1 MTTKPPAGVS
11 LKASQQSFAVL
22 FMASVWAIQLS
33 AGALPTLTTAHSAH
47 HLTIEESARA
57 YPIHLRA
64 TVTYYDPYID
74 PRRPSFFVHDATGGI
89 FVALE
94 VTPKVSLQAGEL
106 VDITGV
112 SGPGDYAPIVD
123 HASARVV
130 GKSSLPSVAPRVTF
144 THLLTGAEDGQWV
157 EVEGIVRSVVAAH
170 KNIALNL
177 ALSDGGLSA
186 TTVGE
191 PGVDYASLADAKV
204 ILRGNAAP
212 QFNHNHQM
220 TGAHILFPSIATV
233 KVVEPGMAHPFE
245 STPTPVGSL
254 LRFTDSDPLRHA
266 VHVRGT
272 VTLFWPGSV
281 LCIQDGGQGLCAQTA
296 QTTPVRP
303 GEMVDV
309 LGFATVGEFT
319 PTFSNTVF
327 RATRGGQPVRASI
340 VTAEQALAG
349 EYDARLVQITGTLI
363 GKDRAAASPT
373 ILVSAGSFI
382 FSVVLPDQSLEQT
395 LLAWGEGSTLKITG
409 ICSVQPDSGARFEAT
424 GRDLREG
431 FSQPKS
437 FRIMLR
443 SADDLAVIGRPSWWT
458 APHALRVLALALAIT
473 LCVLLWVIALRN
485 RVKEQTEVIRAQLR
499 ESAVL
504 KEAAEAA
511 SRAKSE
517 FVANMSHEIR
527 TPMNGILGMTNLALD
542 SDLTEDQR
550 ELLQCAQSAGEALL
564 TVINDILDFSKIEAG
579 KLDLDPVPFRLRD
592 HLDRLI
598 KSLVY
603 RAQAKGLDLLYV
615 IEPDVPDELVA
626 DANRLSQIIINL
638 IGNAVK
644 FTRKGEVEL
653 TVALDGIEADVQLH
667 FSVRDTGIGI
677 PRARQQSIFEAFT
690 QADSSTTKAF
700 GGTGLGLTISSQLV
714 QMMGGRIWVESEP
727 GHGSTFHF
735 TTKAGIPT
743 ADERAEL
750 LSQAAERLPTA

>member
-1 MTTKPPAGVS
+1 VLPVQA
-11 LKASQQSFAVL
+11 AS
-22 FMASVWAIQLS
+22 
-33 AGALPTLTTAHSAH
+33 LPTLTTTHSAH

-57 YPIHLRA
+57 YPVHLRA

-74 PRRPSFFVHDATGGI
+74 PRRPSFFVSDATGGI

-94 VTPKVSLQAGEL
+94 VTPKVSLNAGEL
-106 VDITGV
+106 VEVTGV

-123 HASARVV
+123 HASARVI

-144 THLLTGAEDGQWV
+144 THMLTGAEDGQWV
-157 EVEGIVRSVVAAH
+157 EVEGIVRSVVKAH
-170 KNIALNL
+170 KNIVLNL

-191 PGVDYASLADAKV
+191 PGVDYDSLADARV

-220 TGAHILFPSIATV
+220 TGAHILFPGIATV
-233 KVVEPGMAHPFE
+233 RVLEPGLAQPFE
-245 STPTPVGSL
+245 STPTPIGSL
-254 LRFTDSDPLRHA
+254 LRFTDADPLRHR

-303 GEMVDV
+303 DEMVDV
-309 LGFATVGEFT
+309 VGFATVGEFT

-327 RATRGGQPVRASI
+327 KATDRGRPVRAST

-349 EYDARLVQITGTLI
+349 EYDARLVQIIGRFI
-363 GKDRAAASPT
+363 GKDRAAANPT
-373 ILVSAGSFI
+373 ILVSSGSFI
-382 FSVVLPDQSLEQT
+382 FSVVLSNQSLDQAP
-395 LLAWGEGSTLKITG
+395 LAWQEGSTLKITG

-443 SADDLAVIGRPSWWT
+443 SADDVAVIERPSWWT

-499 ESAVL
+499 ESAAL
-504 KEAAEAA
+504 KEVAEAA

-527 TPMNGILGMTNLALD
+527 TPMNGILGMTSLALD

-550 ELLQCAQSAGEALL
+550 EMLECAQSAGESLL

-579 KLDLDPVPFRLRD
+579 KLDLDPMPFRVRD
-592 HLDRLI
+592 HIDKLI

-603 RAQAKGLDLLYV
+603 RAQAKGLALLYEV
-615 IEPDVPDELVA
+615 QPDVPDEVVA

-644 FTRKGEVEL
+644 FTEKGEVEL
-653 TVALDGIEADVQLH
+653 KVALGGIEEDGVQLH

-677 PRARQQSIFEAFT
+677 PPDRQKSIFEAFT
-690 QADSSTTKAF
+690 QADASTTRAF
-700 GGTGLGLTISSQLV
+700 GGTGLGLTISSRLV
-714 QMMGGRIWVESEP
+714 QMMGGRIWVESQS

-735 TTKAGIPT
+735 TTKTGIPT
-743 ADERAEL
+743 SDALAEL
-750 LSQAAERLPTA
+750 MSQSPERMRTA